1 MTIDVISDARRRFL
15 QLMALSPLI
24 FPSLTRAEQIDL
36 SRIIV
41 LEWRPVEL
49 LMALGVAPMAIADI
63 PNYHRW
69 LVEPVLPDNVLDV
82 GLRTEPNLELMM
94 RLKPSLIMRSNGYG
108 PTAESLRAIAP
119 VWGGDFI
126 DGKGTPPLTL
136 LRRDLQRLG
145 EQLNRQP
152 QAAAHLQ
159 MMDERFRQHKQNLAA
174 FREEKLMIFSFL
186 DSRRVMMF
194 GDSSLFA
201 NGMAEIGLQNG
212 WQGKVSAWGTTI
224 VGIETLAQV
233 KNVRAIGLM
242 HGDNDPAKKLTH
254 SDLWRSIPFVREQK
268 LHLLPAVW
276 FYGGSYSVLRFCRLL
291 EQTLLEHA

>member
-1 MTIDVISDARRRFL
+1 MTIDVTSGARRRFL
-15 QLMALSPLI
+15 QLMALSPLM
-24 FPSLTRAEQIDL
+24 FSSLTRAEQIDL

-63 PNYHRW
+63 PGYHRW
-69 LVEPVLPDNVLDV
+69 LVEPVLPENVLDV

-108 PTAESLRAIAP
+108 PTAESLRPIAP
-119 VWGGDFI
+119 VWGGDFT
-126 DGKGTPPLTL
+126 DGKSAPLTL
-136 LRRDLQRLG
+136 LRRDLLRLG
-145 EQLNRQP
+145 ERLNRQP
-152 QAAAHLQ
+152 QAAQHLQ
-159 MMDERFRQHKQNLAA
+159 MMDAQFRQHRQNLAA

-212 WQGKVSAWGTTI
+212 WQGKVSPWGTTI

-242 HGDNDPAKKLTH
+242 HGANDPARELTR

-268 LHLLPAVW
+268 LHLLPAIW

-291 EQTLLEHA
+291 EQTLLENA